1 MRLLHLTPGTG
12 NFHCGSCLRD
22 NALIK
27 ALRARGHDAV
37 MSPLYLPLV
46 TDREAASPDQPVRA
60 GGISLYLQQKLPW
73 FHRLPAFVHLWLSHP
88 ALLRFASR
96 GMGMTSARVLG
107 EMTVGSL
114 LGRQG
119 RQWGEWRKLIEW
131 IKTEARPEAVSLSNS
146 LLSGLAPALAEDV
159 GVPVICS
166 LQGEDSFLD
175 SLAEPWRTQA
185 WAAMR
190 QNARSV
196 ARFIAPSAYYQKLMA
211 ERFEVAPEAIAVL
224 PNGLD
229 LTPFPVAEPDSN
241 WPSIGYLA
249 RMIQGKG
256 LGTLVEAYIELMKR
270 RRVPR
275 ARLRIA
281 GAYTPSDETF
291 VREQQQKLTAAGL
304 ADKVTWHPNL
314 SYEEKLRFLSELSL
328 FSVPATYGEAF
339 GLYVIEALACGV
351 PVVQPRHGAFPELI
365 ERTGG
370 GRLCE
375 PDDAL
380 SLAETLEALLLDEPA
395 RDQLANRG
403 LTAVRNEFTAVKM
416 AERFEQVMLEVAG
429 KREG

>member
-27 ALRARGHDAV
+27 ALRARGHDAI

-46 TDREAASPDQPVRA
+46 TDRESASPEQPVRA
-60 GGISLYLQQKLPW
+60 GGISLYLQQKMTW
-73 FHRLPAFVHLWLSHP
+73 FHLMPRFVHNWLSRP
-88 ALLRFASR
+88 GMLKFAAR

-114 LGRQG
+114 LGREG
-119 RQWGEWRKLIEW
+119 RQWGEWRKLISW
-131 IKTEARPEAVSLSNS
+131 IQNEARPEAVSLSNS
-146 LLSGLAPALAEDV
+146 LLSGLAPALQEDV

-175 SLAEPWRTQA
+175 TLADPWRAQA
-185 WAAMR
+185 WEAMR
-190 QNARSV
+190 NNARAV
-196 ARFIAPSAYYQKLMA
+196 TRFIAPSAYYQQLMA
-211 ERFEVAPEAIAVL
+211 ARLALAAESIAVV

-256 LGTLVEAYIELMKR
+256 LGTLIDAYIELMKR

-275 ARLRIA
+275 VRLRIA
-281 GAYTPSDETF
+281 GAYTPADEKY
-291 VREQQQKLTAAGL
+291 VRQQQEKLAAAGL
-304 ADKVTWHPNL
+304 AEKVSWHPNL
-314 SYEEKLRFLSELSL
+314 SFEEKLRFLAELSL

-339 GLYVIEALACGV
+339 GLYVVEALACGV

-370 GRLCE
+370 GVLCE
-375 PDDAL
+375 PDDPV
-380 SLAETLEALLLDEPA
+380 SLADALESLLLDEPA

-403 LTAVRNEFTAVKM
+403 INATRGEFTAIKM
-416 AERFEQVMLEVAG
+416 AERFEQVMLEAAG
-429 KREG
+429 RN

>member
-27 ALRARGHDAV
+27 ALRARGHDAI

-60 GGISLYLQQKLPW
+60 GGISLYLQQKIPW
-73 FHRLPAFVHLWLSHP
+73 FYKMPGFVHNWLSRP
-88 ALLRFASR
+88 GLLRFASK
-96 GMGMTSARVLG
+96 GMGMTSARTLG

-114 LGRQG
+114 LGREG

-131 IKTEARPEAVSLSNS
+131 IRREERPEVVSLSNS
-146 LLSGLAPALAEDV
+146 LLSGLAPALAEEA
-159 GVPVICS
+159 GVPVLCS

-175 SLAEPWRTQA
+175 TLPDPWRAQA

-190 QNARSV
+190 ANARSV
-196 ARFIAPSAYYQKLMA
+196 TRFIAPSAYYQRLMA
-211 ERFEVAPEAIAVL
+211 ERLEIAPEKIAVV

-241 WPSIGYLA
+241 WPAIGYLA
-249 RMIQGKG
+249 RMIAGKG
-256 LGTLVEAYIELMKR
+256 LGTLVDAFIELMKR
-270 RRVPR
+270 RQVPR

-281 GAYTPSDETF
+281 GAYTPSDEKY
-291 VREQQQKLTAAGL
+291 VRQLQAKLAAAGC
-304 ADKVTWHPNL
+304 AEKVTWHPNL
-314 SYEEKLRFLSELSL
+314 SFEEKLRFLSELAV

-339 GLYVIEALACGV
+339 GLYVVEALACGV
-351 PVVQPRHGAFPELI
+351 PVVQPDHGAFPELL

-370 GRLCE
+370 GVLCA
-375 PDDAL
+375 PDDPSAL
-380 SLAETLEALLLDEPA
+380 AAALETLLLDEPA

-403 LTAVRNEFTAVKM
+403 LNAVRSEFTAIKM
-416 AERFEQVMLEVAG
+416 AERFEAVMRGE
-429 KREG
+429 